1 MSCRRILSLGTAF
14 SIVLVAAGGLP
25 ALAEELPGEGVVVKP
40 VFQALL
46 EERFQEYIVLI
57 GLERLG
63 YEIEEPLIVSIPAA
77 HLSVAQ
83 GDRTLYVTHW
93 NPLHRQFLEGA
104 GAEQIWQAGVDSGT
118 YTVTGAMQ
126 GYLIDKKT
134 ADDYGITNL
143 EQFKDP
149 EIASLFDIN
158 NDGRADLTGCKPGWG
173 CEAMVDHHLSA
184 YELEDVIEHH
194 KGDYFIQMADTI
206 ARYRQ
211 GEPIF
216 YYTWTPLWL
225 SGELVPGEDVEWLEV
240 PFTSLPDQDGEV
252 DTLLPDGRNLGFE
265 VNEINIVA
273 NREFVES
280 NPAAKRFMELV
291 QIPINDISAENLLI
305 QQGEDSLEEIRAHAE
320 QWIEANAETFDG
332 WLAEARAAAAE

>member
-1 MSCRRILSLGTAF
+1 MNCKGILGIGTAAGIAIAAMG
-14 SIVLVAAGGLP
+14 SIP
-25 ALAEELPGEGVVVKP
+25 ALAQEMPGEGVAVKP

-63 YEIEEPLIVSIPAA
+63 YEVEEPLIVSIPAA

-83 GDRTLYVTHW
+83 GDRTLYITHW

-104 GAEQIWQAGVDSGT
+104 GAELIWQAGVDSGT
-118 YTVTGAMQ
+118 HTVTGAMQ

-134 ADDYGITNL
+134 ADEYGITNL

-149 EIASLFDIN
+149 EIAKLFDA
-158 NDGRADLTGCKPGWG
+158 NDDGKADLTGCKPGWG
-173 CEAMVDHHLSA
+173 CEAMVDHHLEA
-184 YELEDVIEHH
+184 YDLQDIIEHQ
-194 KGDYFIQMADTI
+194 KGDYFIQMADAI

-240 PFTSLPDQDGEV
+240 PFTSLPDQEGEV

-320 QWIEANAETFDG
+320 QWIDEHAETFDG
-332 WLAEARAAAAE
+332 WLAEARAAAE